1 LRACNWRR
9 EEALFCVGGKERSM
23 YAHSVLAARVAEA
36 GGKRAW
42 WQQVRV
48 GEVAVEQ
55 EEQIRAGDGRS

>member
-1 LRACNWRR
+1 
-9 EEALFCVGGKERSM
+9 M